1 VIVGYSPDTKKNLL
15 DAETAMT
22 EAAGSPSP
30 SSPGIW
36 EDFVDIFVQPAQVF
50 ERRREGK
57 FGLALLALVVIT
69 GVLFFAL
76 RNGIAPIMDAE
87 MAKQA
92 AAMAAKN
99 PNITADQIAAQQ
111 GMMEKFAVIGY
122 VLFMPIGIVI
132 TAVLLWLAGKLVSAS
147 IAFAA
152 AMMIAT
158 YSQFPRIV
166 EMILNAL
173 QGLMLPPES
182 ITSRYSVQIGVAR
195 FLDASTN
202 PFVLTLLGGLDL
214 FTVWVTVLLAIG
226 LSVVA
231 RVPRKQAAIAA
242 GMVWLVGLLP
252 SLYQAL
258 SQG

>member
-1 VIVGYSPDTKKNLL
+1 MTDP
-15 DAETAMT
+15 AEPVTSSA
-22 EAAGSPSP
+22 PSKA
-30 SSPGIW
+30 GIW

-99 PNITADQIAAQQ
+99 PNITPDQIAAQQ

-122 VLFMPIGIVI
+122 VLFMPIGILI
-132 TAVLLWLAGKLVSAS
+132 AAVLLWLAGKLVGAS
-147 IAFAA
+147 VAFAA

-166 EMILNAL
+166 EMILNSV
-173 QGLMLPPES
+173 QGLMLAPES
-182 ITSRYSVQIGVAR
+182 ITVRYSVQIGPAR
-195 FLDASTN
+195 FLDASAN
-202 PFVLTLLGGLDL
+202 PFLLTLLGGFDL
-214 FTVWVTVLLAIG
+214 FTIWVTVLLAIG

-242 GMVWLVGLLP
+242 ALVWLVGLLP

-258 SQG
+258 SQS

>member
-1 VIVGYSPDTKKNLL
+1 
-15 DAETAMT
+15 MT
-22 EAAGSPSP
+22 EAAGNQSPANS
-30 SSPGIW
+30 GIW
-36 EDFVDIFVQPAQVF
+36 EDFVDIFVNPSAVF

-57 FGLALLALVVIT
+57 FGMALLALMIISAI
-69 GVLFFAL
+69 LFFAL

-122 VLFMPIGIVI
+122 VLFMPIGIII
-132 TAVLLWLAGKLVSAS
+132 TAVLLWLASKLVSAS
-147 IAFAA
+147 VAFAA

-158 YSQFPRIV
+158 YSQFPRIA

-173 QGLMLPPES
+173 QGLLLSPEA
-182 ITSRYSVQIGVAR
+182 ITGRYSVQIGPAR
-195 FLDASTN
+195 FLDPASN
-202 PFVLTLLGGLDL
+202 PFLLTLLGGLDL
-214 FTVWVTVLLAIG
+214 FTIWVTVLLAIG

-231 RVPRKQAAIAA
+231 RVPRSQAAIAA
-242 GMVWLVGLLP
+242 FGVWLIGLLP